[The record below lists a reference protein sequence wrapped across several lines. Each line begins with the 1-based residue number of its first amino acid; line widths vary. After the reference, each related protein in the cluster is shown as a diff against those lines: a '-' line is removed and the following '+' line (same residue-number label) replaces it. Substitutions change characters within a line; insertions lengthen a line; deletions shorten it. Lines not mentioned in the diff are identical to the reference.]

1 MSQPGPEDEVADRLK
16 RIGFA
21 DQSLNDVLKNKRVAS
36 ELVEIAE
43 EANYAPKSSLL
54 HNLALATRGATPE
67 ARAHRRMVSQAIA
80 DGSLVSP
87 LQVSAAWKYVSSSS
101 SPTLDEM
108 KKESGVGI
116 VVTEADVAS
125 EVQKYVQE
133 HKDIIEKDRYKSLPK
148 TMGEVKKIPALKW
161 ANPAHIKPAIDA
173 EFLRILGPKDERDN
187 PKLQAKKEKK
197 GSKVKREEVKVP
209 TSSKNMF
216 HEGFLAHLHNPG
228 ENPQID
234 PKLMEEHLK
243 ATHGKVFTR
252 FPPEPNGFL
261 HIGHAKAIAVDFGF
275 AAFHH
280 GECYLR
286 FDDTN
291 PEAEDTQFSDSIV
304 DIVHWLGF
312 KPFKITWSSDY
323 FDKLY
328 ELAETL
334 IQNKLAYV
342 CFCTP
347 DQVKRYRGVQED
359 GSKGGERR
367 PCPCRAAAEDPEK
380 TLTLFRQMRD
390 GKYGKGEAT
399 LRMKQDLDS
408 PNPQMWDLVAYRVL
422 NAEHHRTGSRWKI
435 YPTYDFTHCLVDS
448 LENISHSLCTL
459 EFRLSRESYEWLCDA
474 VRVYKPAQREFGR
487 LNLTGS
493 VMSKRKLLQLV
504 QEGYVRDWDDP
515 RLYTLVALRRR
526 GVPPG
531 AILNFISELGVT
543 TTTSQI
549 ETVRF
554 DGSVRKHLENTVPR
568 LMMILDPV
576 KVVLDNL
583 PEDYHTYVDMPFK
596 PGVPQMGEHK
606 LPFTRVFYIDRSDF
620 REDFSSNYFRMQ
632 PNQSVGLLRI
642 PHTVRMTSVERDS
655 AGDIVQIH
663 ATYENDL
670 PQPVKPKSYISW
682 IAESPKDSSPIQ
694 ISEVREF
701 DRLFKSDNPSSNPD
715 GFLQDINPDSEK
727 IHKNAII
734 ELGFN
739 EVRQKSPWTVEAK
752 SEEDKIL
759 GGQDKKGSPESVRFQ
774 ALRVGYY
781 CMDKESLDDS
791 IVLNRIVTLKEDK
804 SKE

>member
-1 MSQPGPEDEVADRLK
+1 MAERLK

-21 DQSLNDVLKNKRVAS
+21 DQSLNDVLKNKNVAE
-36 ELVEIAE
+36 ELVEIAQ
-43 EANYAPKSSLL
+43 EASYAPKGSLL
-54 HNLALATRGATPE
+54 HHLALLTRGTSPE
-67 ARAHRRMVSQAIA
+67 ARKNRYMVSHAIA
-80 DGSLVSP
+80 NGSLVSTQ
-87 LQVSAAWKYVSSSS
+87 QVNAAWQYVSSSQ
-101 SPTLDEM
+101 SPTLAEM
-108 KKESGVGI
+108 EKESGVGVI
-116 VVTEADVAS
+116 VTETDVAS
-125 EVQKYVQE
+125 EVQRYIEE
-133 HKDIIEKDRYKSLPK
+133 HRDTIQKDRYRALPK
-148 TMGEVKKIPALKW
+148 VMGEVKRVPSLKW
-161 ANPAHIKPAIDA
+161 ANPAHIKPAIDS
-173 EFLRILGPKDERDN
+173 EFLKILGPKDERDN

-197 GSKVKREEVKVP
+197 NTKVKKEEVKVP
-209 TSSKNMF
+209 TSNTNMF
-216 HEGFLAHLHNPG
+216 HEGFLAHLHKPG

-234 PKLMEEHLK
+234 PKLMEQHLN

-291 PEAEDTQFSDSIV
+291 PEAEDTQFSDGIV
-304 DIVHWLGF
+304 DIVNWLGF
-312 KPFKITWSSDY
+312 RPFKITWSSDY

-328 ELAETL
+328 ELAEVL
-334 IQNKLAYV
+334 IQKKLGYV

-347 DQVKRYRGVQED
+347 DEVKRYRGVSED
-359 GSKGGERR
+359 GTKGGQRR
-367 PCPCRAAAEDPEK
+367 PCPCRAAADDPDK

-422 NAEHHRTGSRWKI
+422 NAAHHRTGSQWKI

-474 VRVYKPAQREFGR
+474 VHVYKPAQREFGR

-504 QEGYVRDWDDP
+504 QDGYVRGWDDP

-543 TTTSQI
+543 TTTSHI

-554 DGSVRKHLENTVPR
+554 DGSIRKHLENTVPR

-583 PEDYHTYVDMPFK
+583 PEDYRIEVDMPFK
-596 PGVPQMGEHK
+596 PGVPEMGEHK
-606 LPFTRVFYIDRSDF
+606 LPFTREFYIDRADF
-620 REDFSSNYFRMQ
+620 REDYSSNYFRMQ
-632 PNQSVGLLRI
+632 PGQSVGLLRI
-642 PHTVRMTSVERDS
+642 PNTVRMTSVERDA
-655 AGDIVQIH
+655 AGRVVQLH
-663 ATYENDL
+663 AHYENDL
-670 PQPVKPKSYISW
+670 PKPIKPKSYISW
-682 IAESPKDSSPIQ
+682 VAESPKDSSPIRLA
-694 ISEVREF
+694 EVREF

-715 GFLQDINPDSEK
+715 GFLADLNPQSESL
-727 IHKNAII
+727 HRNAIV

-739 EVRQKSPWTVEAK
+739 EVRENSPWKLEAK
-752 SEEDKIL
+752 TEEEKIL
-759 GGQDKKGSPESVRFQ
+759 GGQDIKGAPESVRFQ

-781 CMDKESLDDS
+781 CMDKDS
-791 IVLNRIVTLKEDK
+791 TGSTVVLNRIVTLKEDK
-804 SKE
+804 GKE